1 MPVKFCVEEEEEK
14 SVKNSNTTPDEFKP
28 PVRVCTDKFHATMLK
43 MIIDVSKDMNETQGV
58 RQNAS
63 ATTQVSR

>member
-1 MPVKFCVEEEEEK
+1 
-14 SVKNSNTTPDEFKP
+14 
-28 PVRVCTDKFHATMLK
+28 MLK

>member
-1 MPVKFCVEEEEEK
+1 M
-14 SVKNSNTTPDEFKP
+14 KNSNTTPDEFNQ

-63 ATTQVSR
+63 ATTEVSR